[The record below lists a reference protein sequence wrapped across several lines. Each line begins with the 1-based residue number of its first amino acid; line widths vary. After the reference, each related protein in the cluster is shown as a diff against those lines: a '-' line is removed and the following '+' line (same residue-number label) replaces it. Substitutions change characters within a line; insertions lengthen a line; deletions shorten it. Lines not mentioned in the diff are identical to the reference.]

1 MHDLLPGLHA
11 EIDAVFVAYERERAK
26 RPEDELHP
34 SSKSEELDE
43 DAPVQ
48 ERGFLDDSDKGGSE
62 TFFDGHRAYRR
73 IVVEPRS
80 LMKWRT
86 SSERTG

>member
-1 MHDLLPGLHA
+1 M
-11 EIDAVFVAYERERAK
+11 K
-26 RPEDELHP
+26 
-34 SSKSEELDE
+34 